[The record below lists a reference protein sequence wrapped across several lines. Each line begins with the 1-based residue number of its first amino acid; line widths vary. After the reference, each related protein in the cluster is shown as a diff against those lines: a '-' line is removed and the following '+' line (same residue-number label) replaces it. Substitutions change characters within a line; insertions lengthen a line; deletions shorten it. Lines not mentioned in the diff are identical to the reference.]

1 MSKRIVNDGTGTKVI
16 EFTDSEKAEIDAA
29 EIAWDDAA
37 PDRAWKSMRE
47 QRDRKLAQSDWMANS
62 DVTMSNE
69 WKTYRQEL
77 RDLPSKYND
86 TSVQGTITWPTEPS

>member
-1 MSKRIVNDGTGTKVI
+1 MSRRFVNDGTGTKII
-16 EFTDSEKAEIDAA
+16 EYTEEEKAAKAVA
-29 EIAWDDAA
+29 EKEWADAA